1 MIFSHTVFAE
11 NLNIQSLSISIDKN
25 SKVSIFKN
33 EVIASDE
40 KNNIL
45 KTNYAEYNKDLEI
58 LKSIG
63 ETTIITSEKYTLS

>member
-1 MIFSHTVFAE
+1 MIFSHPVFAE

-40 KNNIL
+40 KNTKQCSGFYFIV
-45 KTNYAEYNKDLEI
+45 KK
-58 LKSIG
+58 
-63 ETTIITSEKYTLS
+63 

>member
-1 MIFSHTVFAE
+1 MFAE

-25 SKVSIFKN
+25 SKVTIFKN

-63 ETTIITSEKYTLS
+63 DDNNLTSEKYTL